1 MPLVILSYWALV
13 IVPAL
18 AVVFEFAAA
27 VVPLLLLSVVDW
39 LFVLDEDE
47 LVDELLEEL
56 SLFELFELDDVVLL
70 LFFVKG
76 RP

>member
-27 VVPLLLLSVVDW
+27 VVPLLLLSAVDW

-56 SLFELFELDDVVLL
+56 SLFELFEFDDVVLL

>member
-1 MPLVILSYWALV
+1 MV

-47 LVDELLEEL
+47 LVDELEMAGLDIDELADMDEDERREALEDAG
-56 SLFELFELDDVVLL
+56 LDPDD
-70 LFFVKG
+70 FDNEF
-76 RP
+76 

>member
-27 VVPLLLLSVVDW
+27 VVPLLLLSAVDW